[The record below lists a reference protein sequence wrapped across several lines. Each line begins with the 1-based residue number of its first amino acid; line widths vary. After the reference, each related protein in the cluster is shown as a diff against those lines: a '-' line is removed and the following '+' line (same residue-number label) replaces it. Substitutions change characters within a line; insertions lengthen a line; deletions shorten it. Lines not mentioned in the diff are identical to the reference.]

1 MNKTA
6 SIEWLTISFHDLK
19 SAQILYDANHY
30 TDSIGSDLQQCIEK
44 SMKAI
49 IAYKNQKIPKTHDL
63 YELYELI
70 NELEFEDN
78 HIDILYI
85 ATDYYK
91 EDRYPNPNYFLPPK
105 EEIKEVLDFADS
117 LLEKVCEIL
126 KVDMDEIKK

>member
-6 SIEWLTISFHDLK
+6 SKEWLIISFHDLK
-19 SAQILYDANHY
+19 SAEILYNANHY

-63 YELYELI
+63 YEIYSLIDELT
-70 NELEFEDN
+70 FENN
-78 HIDILYI
+78 HIDLLYI

-91 EDRYPNPNYFLPPK
+91 EERYPNPNYFLPTRK
-105 EEIKEVLDFADS
+105 EIKKVLDFADS
-117 LLEKVCEIL
+117 LLEKICAIL
-126 KVDMDEIKK
+126 KVDIDEIKK